1 MTEKLR
7 SLFGYKLFLINSDKV
22 IFSYIIHILY
32 ILYIYII
39 YNILYVFDYMFLSP
53 SYKLYLLIF

>member
-39 YNILYVFDYMFLSP
+39 YNILYVFD
-53 SYKLYLLIF
+53 